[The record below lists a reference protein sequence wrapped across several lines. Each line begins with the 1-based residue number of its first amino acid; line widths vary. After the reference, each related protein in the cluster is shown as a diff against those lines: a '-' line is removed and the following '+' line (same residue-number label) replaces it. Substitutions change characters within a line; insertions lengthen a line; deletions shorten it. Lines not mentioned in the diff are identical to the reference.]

1 MGKVPG
7 LLLLVL
13 AAAGAALTACDTPQ
27 ANAHAPSVAYERQAP
42 IDRTPLAPPVGYD
55 SGPAASGGTGDP
67 PPNYAPAA
75 ANSDRMIW
83 RPSPRWA
90 AINGQDKIDG
100 EQAR

>member
-1 MGKVPG
+1 MGKVPE
-7 LLLLVL
+7 LLLL

-27 ANAHAPSVAYERQAP
+27 TNAPASSVAYERQAP

-55 SGPAASGGTGDP
+55 FSGPVASGGTGDP

-83 RPSPRWA
+83 RPSPRSA